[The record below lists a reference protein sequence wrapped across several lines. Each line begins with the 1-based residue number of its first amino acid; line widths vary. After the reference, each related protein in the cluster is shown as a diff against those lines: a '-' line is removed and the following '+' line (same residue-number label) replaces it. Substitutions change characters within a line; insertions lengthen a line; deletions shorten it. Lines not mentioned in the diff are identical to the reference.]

1 MRGISRIGV
10 AALAGMVSL
19 LGVSTAQAI
28 DSDVTTSLT
37 QPANTLIM
45 PYDATADKASYMI
58 VSNMSGV
65 SAARDSVM
73 TLWVWTDDM
82 GMVQNEVLACLDLNQ
97 TIVQDASQTAP
108 GTRGMVVVTAWE
120 ADADCEPIAL
130 VDNAIVGSYT
140 FADIPEQFSYG
151 NDAVGV
157 GLGEDGFPVLPNSI
171 VGGVDIQTFNPATLD
186 DSSVVILSVS
196 QSDTSLVISN
206 DTMIGTEVAFYNNAG
221 EMVPVSSGEF
231 NNASFVSLKPGGGI
245 IFSDSQINSSGFLRM
260 NFSEGAIGG
269 DSGNF
274 VFGVHGQSVGQFG
287 GSSNFK
293 YTVIEPLT

>member
-28 DSDVTTSLT
+28 DSDGATSLT

-45 PYDATADKASYMI
+45 PYDGTEGKASYMI

-73 TLWVWTDDM
+73 TLWVWTDEFGD
-82 GMVQNEVLACLDLNQ
+82 VQNEVLACLELNQ
-97 TIVQDASQTAP
+97 SIVQDASQTAP
-108 GTRGMVVVTAWE
+108 GSRGMVVVTAWE

-130 VDNAIVGSYT
+130 VDDAIVGSYT
-140 FADIPEQFSYG
+140 FADIAEQFSYG

-157 GLGEDGFPVLPNSI
+157 GLGEGGYPLLPSDH
-171 VGGVDIQTFNPATLD
+171 VGSVDIQTYNPSTLD
-186 DSSVVILSVS
+186 DSSVVLLSVA
-196 QSDTSLVISN
+196 QSDTSLIIPN
-206 DTMIGTEVAFYNNAG
+206 GTMINGELDYYNNAG
-221 EMVPVSSGEF
+221 EMVPANSIEF
-231 NNASFVSLKPGGGI
+231 NNSSFFSMKPGGGI
-245 IFSDSQINSSGFLRM
+245 VFSDSQINSSGFLRI

-269 DSGNF
+269 ASGNF
-274 VFGVHGQSVGQFG
+274 VFGIHGQAVGQFG
-287 GSSNFK
+287 GSSNLK
-293 YTVIEPLT
+293 YTVIAPMS